1 MRYWK
6 WGYLASWELLL
17 TDFSS
22 QSYKILSHH
31 RDIVKDIVTPQRYC
45 QTTKPNIIVSFFPQT
60 NLEYH
65 QTRLITRAEVLGEK
79 SRGQV
84 KVSALDTFWLK
95 SSEVLMMFACNSI
108 Y

>member
-1 MRYWK
+1 MLRYWK

-45 QTTKPNIIVSFFPQT
+45 HTTKPNTITQT
-60 NLEYH
+60 NLDCH

-84 KVSALDTFWLK
+84 KVNALNTFWYNILCEK
-95 SSEVLMMFACNSI
+95 RLINPCHWKMS
-108 Y
+108 